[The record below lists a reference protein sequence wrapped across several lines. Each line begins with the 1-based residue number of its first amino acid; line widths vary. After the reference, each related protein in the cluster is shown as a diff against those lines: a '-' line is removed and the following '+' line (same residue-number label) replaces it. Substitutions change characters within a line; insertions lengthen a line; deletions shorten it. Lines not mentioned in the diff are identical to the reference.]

1 MTPKNLKDRHQS
13 VFNLNYQ
20 FNPIYFDEVSF
31 AKFAEEF
38 LDSVIDHVYSKV
50 IKTDQTYLRS
60 SSRRL
65 IKNMP
70 KNKFLKEIVCIL
82 EVERCQLKFYNKVV
96 N

>member
-1 MTPKNLKDRHQS
+1 

-31 AKFAEEF
+31 AKFGEEF
-38 LDSVIDHVYSKV
+38 LDSVIDHVFSKV
-50 IKTDQTYLRS
+50 TKTEITLKRS

-65 IKNMP
+65 LKNMP
-70 KNKFLKEIVCIL
+70 KNKFLKEIVSIL
-82 EVERCQLKFYNKVV
+82 EVERCQLKFYNRVV